1 VEKLPALSNF
11 VGNQLCKGGK
21 ETILQHW
28 NYASFTAVLT
38 WQGIEIKVVVIATL
52 NPVSHKKT

>member
-1 VEKLPALSNF
+1 MEDEEILIVRVVVEKLPASSNF

-21 ETILQHW
+21 ETIPQHW

-38 WQGIEIKVVVIATL
+38 W
-52 NPVSHKKT
+52 